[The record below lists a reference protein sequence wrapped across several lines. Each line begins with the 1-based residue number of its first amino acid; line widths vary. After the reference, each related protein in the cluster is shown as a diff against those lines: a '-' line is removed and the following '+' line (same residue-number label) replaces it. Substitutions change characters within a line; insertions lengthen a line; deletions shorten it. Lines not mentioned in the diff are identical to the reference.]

1 MMWQRLLSTPQG
13 RRAVLTRFLSTS
25 NKKPFDKV
33 LIANRGEIVQRV
45 MRTCN
50 ALDIDTVAVYSTA
63 DARAPFVQEADEKIC
78 LGPAASNESYM
89 NVEKVLQAIRHT
101 GAQAVHP

>member
-1 MMWQRLLSTPQG
+1 M
-13 RRAVLTRFLSTS
+13 V
-25 NKKPFDKV
+25 
-33 LIANRGEIVQRV
+33 ANRGEIVQRV

-50 ALDIDTVAVYSTA
+50 ALDINTVAVYSTV
-63 DARAPFVQEADEKIC
+63 DARVPFVQEADEKIC
-78 LGPAASNESYM
+78 LGPAAANESYT